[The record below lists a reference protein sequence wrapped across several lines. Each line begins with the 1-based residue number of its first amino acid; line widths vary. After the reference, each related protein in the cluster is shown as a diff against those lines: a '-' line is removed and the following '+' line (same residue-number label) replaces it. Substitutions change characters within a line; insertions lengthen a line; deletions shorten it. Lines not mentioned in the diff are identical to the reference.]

1 MLLYRKGMVTKMKE
15 NTSNIVYLITAE
27 QLGISQEGPG
37 KNLMNN
43 YLHALSQQR
52 SVPKAIMLINTGV
65 RLAVKESE
73 AFEDLKAISD
83 RGCDILSCGMCLNY
97 YGLTESLGVGRIS
110 NMQEIT
116 GISASAVQTIT
127 L

>member
-1 MLLYRKGMVTKMKE
+1 MKE

-27 QLGISQEGPG
+27 QLGISDEGPG

-43 YLHALSQQR
+43 YLHALSQSQT
-52 SVPKAIMLINTGV
+52 VPKAIMLINTGV
-65 RLAVKESE
+65 RLTIDDSD
-73 AFEDLKAISD
+73 AFEDLKAISG
-83 RGCDILSCGMCLNY
+83 RGTDVLSCGMCLNY
-97 YGLTESLGVGRIS
+97 YGLTERLGVGRIS